1 MTATSGRN
9 RPPSPLQAG
18 PARRRRWLRWA
29 LAAVA
34 ALVALLVLAVAAWIK
49 LQPAP
54 ARLTLPVAAVLAP
67 AGPVDGTWQVAAGS
81 TAGFRV
87 QESALGFR
95 NDAVG
100 RTQAVT
106 GTIILSAGQVTSAR
120 LRVDLTAIRVN
131 GKVQPQFAASLGVR
145 RYPAATF
152 TLTRPVPLSPS
163 FTTGSIFTATA
174 AGRLAMHGTARPV
187 TVTLR
192 ARRDGSAVQLAGAI
206 PVAFRGWA
214 IRGPKGYGLLGSLA
228 DHGIA
233 EFLLI
238 LRHQ

>member
-1 MTATSGRN
+1 MTAISGRD
-9 RPPSPLQAG
+9 RPAGPPQAG
-18 PARRRRWLRWA
+18 RARKYHWLRWVLA
-29 LAAVA
+29 SVAAVM
-34 ALVALLVLAVAAWIK
+34 ALIVLAVAAWIK

-54 ARLTLPVAAVLAP
+54 APLTLPAAALAP

-81 TAGFRV
+81 VAGFRV

-95 NDAVG
+95 NDTVG
-100 RTQAVT
+100 RTRAVT
-106 GTIILSAGQVTSAR
+106 GTIIVSAGQVTSAR

-131 GKVQPQFAASLGVR
+131 GKAQPQFADSLGVR

-152 TLTRPVPLSPS
+152 ALTRPVPLSRS
-163 FTTGSIFTATA
+163 FSTGAIFTATA
-174 AGRLAMHGTARPV
+174 PGRLAMHGTARPV

-192 ARRDGSAVQLAGAI
+192 ARRDGTAVQLAGSI
-206 PVAFRGWA
+206 PVSFTDWA
-214 IRGPKGYGLLGSLA
+214 IRGPKGYGLFGSLA
-228 DHGIA
+228 DRGIA

>member
-1 MTATSGRN
+1 MTASSGRN
-9 RPPSPLQAG
+9 RPPGPRQAR
-18 PARRRRWLRWA
+18 PVRRRRWLRWVLMA
-29 LAAVA
+29 AAAV
-34 ALVALLVLAVAAWIK
+34 VALLVLAVAAWIK

-54 ARLTLPVAAVLAP
+54 ARLTLPAAAVPAP
-67 AGPVDGTWQVAAGS
+67 AGPVDGIWQVAAGS

-100 RTQAVT
+100 RTRAVT
-106 GTIILSAGQVTSAR
+106 GTVIVSAGQVTSAR

-131 GKVQPQFAASLGVR
+131 GRAQPQFADSLAVR

-163 FTTGSIFTATA
+163 FTTGAVFTATA
-174 AGRLAMHGTARPV
+174 TGRLAMHGTARPV
-187 TVTLR
+187 TVTIR
-192 ARRDGSAVQLAGAI
+192 ARRDGAAVQLAGSI

-233 EFLLI
+233 EFLLV

>member
-1 MTATSGRN
+1 
-9 RPPSPLQAG
+9 
-18 PARRRRWLRWA
+18 
-29 LAAVA
+29 
-34 ALVALLVLAVAAWIK
+34 
-49 LQPAP
+49 
-54 ARLTLPVAAVLAP
+54 LPVAAVLAP

-100 RTQAVT
+100 RTRAVT
-106 GTIILSAGQVTSAR
+106 GTIIVSAGQVTSAR

-131 GKVQPQFAASLGVR
+131 GKVQPQFAASLGVQ

-163 FTTGSIFTATA
+163 FTTGSIFTAAA

-192 ARRDGSAVQLAGAI
+192 ARRDGSAVQLAGSI

-214 IRGPKGYGLLGSLA
+214 IRGPKGYGFLGSLA

>member
-100 RTQAVT
+100 RTRAVT
-106 GTIILSAGQVTSAR
+106 GTIIVSAGQVTSAR

-131 GKVQPQFAASLGVR
+131 GKAQPQFAASLGVR

-192 ARRDGSAVQLAGAI
+192 ARRDGSAVQLAGSI

-214 IRGPKGYGLLGSLA
+214 IRGPKGYGFLGSLA

>member
-9 RPPSPLQAG
+9 RPPGPLQAG
-18 PARRRRWLRWA
+18 PARRRRWPRWA

-100 RTQAVT
+100 RTRAVT
-106 GTIILSAGQVTSAR
+106 GTIIVSAGQVTSAR

-192 ARRDGSAVQLAGAI
+192 ARRDGSAVQLAGSI

-214 IRGPKGYGLLGSLA
+214 IRGPKGYGFLGSLA

>member
-1 MTATSGRN
+1 MTAISGRD
-9 RPPSPLQAG
+9 RPAG
-18 PARRRRWLRWA
+18 PPRAGRVRKRRRLRWV

-34 ALVALLVLAVAAWIK
+34 AVVALLVLAVAAWIE

-54 ARLTLPVAAVLAP
+54 APLTLPAAAAAP

-81 TAGFRV
+81 LAGFRV
-87 QESALGFR
+87 QESALGFS

-100 RTQAVT
+100 RTRAVT
-106 GTIILSAGQVTSAR
+106 GTIIVSAGQVTSAR
-120 LRVDLTAIRVN
+120 LRVGLTAIRVN
-131 GKVQPQFAASLGVR
+131 GKVQPQFADSLGVR

-163 FTTGSIFTATA
+163 FTTGAVFSATAT
-174 AGRLAMHGTARPV
+174 GRLAMHGTAKPV
-187 TVTLR
+187 TVTIR
-192 ARRDGSAVQLAGAI
+192 ARRDGTAVQLAGSI
-206 PVAFRGWA
+206 PVAFPDWA
-214 IRGPKGYGLLGSLA
+214 IRGPGGYGFLGSLA

-238 LRHQ
+238 LHHQ

>member
-9 RPPSPLQAG
+9 RPAG
-18 PARRRRWLRWA
+18 LKQPRPGRKHRWLRWV
-29 LAAVA
+29 LAAIA
-34 ALVALLVLAVAAWIK
+34 AVLAFTVLAVAAWIK
-49 LQPAP
+49 LQHAP
-54 ARLTLPVAAVLAP
+54 ARLTLPAAAVPAP
-67 AGPVDGTWQVAAGS
+67 AGPVDGTWQVATGS
-81 TAGFRV
+81 LAGFRV
-87 QESALGFR
+87 QESALGFS

-100 RTQAVT
+100 RTRAVT
-106 GTIILSAGQVTSAR
+106 GTIIVSAGQVTSAR

-131 GKVQPQFAASLGVR
+131 GKAQPQFADSLGVR

-163 FTTGSIFTATA
+163 FTTGAVFTATA
-174 AGRLAMHGTARPV
+174 PGRLAMHGMAKPV
-187 TVTLR
+187 TVTIQ
-192 ARRDGSAVQLAGAI
+192 ARRDGTAVQLAGSI
-206 PVAFRGWA
+206 PVAFPGWA
-214 IRGPKGYGLLGSLA
+214 IKGPGGYGFLGSLA